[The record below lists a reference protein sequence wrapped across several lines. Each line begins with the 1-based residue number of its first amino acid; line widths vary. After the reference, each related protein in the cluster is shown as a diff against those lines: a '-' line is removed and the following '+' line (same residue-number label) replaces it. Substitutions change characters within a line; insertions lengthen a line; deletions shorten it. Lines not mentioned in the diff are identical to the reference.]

1 MFTTKF
7 ASCGRE
13 VLSEEE
19 ARALAERIKEP
30 EKYVNRFEIFFPIGH
45 IEAAYA
51 YFSEYTS
58 EVKIV
63 FKTPFRLAP
72 AFLIGFGRI
81 KSMSLTT
88 TYAIVQFDGIMI
100 RGSIPYVAIG
110 LDIETAPA
118 KYDIKEIEDKIEKI
132 ATEMDIKAGLAG
144 VGGALGGVILDRII
158 SR

>member
-19 ARALAERIKEP
+19 ARALAEKIKEP
-30 EKYVNRFEIFFPIGH
+30 ERYENRFEIFFPIGH

-63 FKTPFRLAP
+63 FKTPFKSAP
-72 AFLIGFGRI
+72 VFLVGLDRI
-81 KSMSLTT
+81 KRFTVST
-88 TYAIVQFDGIMI
+88 TYAIVQYDGIMI
-100 RGSIPYVAIG
+100 QGHLPYVAIG
-110 LDIETAPA
+110 LDVETAPA

-132 ATEMDIKAGLAG
+132 AAEMDIKAGLAG

>member
-7 ASCGRE
+7 VSCGRE
-13 VLSEEE
+13 TLSEEE
-19 ARALAERIKEP
+19 ARALAEKIKEP
-30 EKYVNRFEIFFPIGH
+30 ERYENRFEIFFPIGH

-58 EVKIV
+58 EMKIV

-72 AFLIGFGRI
+72 AFLISFGRI
-81 KSMSLTT
+81 KKLAVST
-88 TYAIVQFDGIMI
+88 TYAIVQLDGIMI
-100 RGSIPYVAIG
+100 RGALPYVAIG
-110 LDIETAPA
+110 LDVETAPA